1 MVGQVVAGAVAPV
14 VVQSATSEDGL
25 VNKLFKVAILIGV
38 LGIIAISVGIFL
50 YFTNIDLRESVSGF
64 FRAPFEA
71 LFDAVLPSGVSTP
84 FRVLSVGLTGITSAF
99 AFRRS

>member
-25 VNKLFKVAILIGV
+25 INKLFKIALLLGV
-38 LGIIAISVGIFL
+38 LGVIAVVVAIAL
-50 YFTNIDLRESVSGF
+50 YITNTDLREAVSGF
-64 FRAPFEA
+64 FRAPFELLAGA
-71 LFDAVLPSGVSTP
+71 LPFGVSTP
-84 FRVLSVGLTGITSAF
+84 FRILQVGLTGITSAF

>member
-25 VNKLFKVAILIGV
+25 INKLFKIALLIGV
-38 LGIIAISVGIFL
+38 LGVIAVVVAIAL
-50 YFTNIDLRESVSGF
+50 YITNTDLRSAVSGF
-64 FRAPFEA
+64 FAAPFVA
-71 LFDAVLPSGVSTP
+71 LSGILPLGISQP
-84 FRVLSVGLTGITSAF
+84 FRIVGLGLTGLTSAF

>member
-25 VNKLFKVAILIGV
+25 INKLFKIAILIGV
-38 LGIIAISVGIFL
+38 LGIIAVVVGIALFITD
-50 YFTNIDLRESVSGF
+50 TNLREAVTGF
-64 FRAPFEA
+64 FTAPLTLITGA
-71 LFDAVLPSGVSTP
+71 LPIGLQTP
-84 FRVLSVGLTGITSAF
+84 FRVLQLGLTGLTSAF

>member
-25 VNKLFKVAILIGV
+25 INKLFKIALLIGV
-38 LGIIAISVGIFL
+38 LGVIAVVVAIAL
-50 YFTNIDLRESVSGF
+50 YITNTDLRSAVSGF
-64 FRAPFEA
+64 FSAPFTLLAGA
-71 LFDAVLPSGVSTP
+71 LPLGVSQP
-84 FRVLSVGLTGITSAF
+84 FRILQVGLTGITSAF